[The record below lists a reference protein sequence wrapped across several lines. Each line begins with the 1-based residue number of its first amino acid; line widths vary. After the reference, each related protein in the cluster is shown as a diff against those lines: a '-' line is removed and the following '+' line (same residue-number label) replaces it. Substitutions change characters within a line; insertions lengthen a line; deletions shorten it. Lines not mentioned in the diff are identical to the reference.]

1 MDKADKVFIFIIRE
15 RPEEIE
21 KGAKSVSKECEQ
33 GIQRKQP
40 INTRKVVYF
49 Y

>member
-21 KGAKSVSKECEQ
+21 KGAKSVSREFKENSQ
-33 GIQRKQP
+33 
-40 INTRKVVYF
+40 
-49 Y
+49 